1 MDEFLEED
9 DFGPSKS
16 EVKRQMHALQELA
29 ETLASLSVDALKT
42 IPIEESIKD
51 ALLQTHKIK
60 SFGAL
65 RRHKQYLG
73 KLMRRLEED
82 EINAIQHRLDA
93 IQGISKAET
102 AKLHHIENL
111 RERLLLND
119 DELTKLISSYP
130 DLDVQNLRTLIRNAR
145 KEKESSKPP
154 KAFREIFQVLKN
166 LDI

>member
-1 MDEFLEED
+1 MDEFLDDD

-51 ALLQTHKIK
+51 ALLETHKIK

-73 KLMRRLEED
+73 KLMRRLDED
-82 EINAIQHRLDA
+82 ELNAIQGRLDA
-93 IQGISKAET
+93 IQGVSKAET

-119 DELTKLISSYP
+119 EELTKLIASHP
-130 DLDVQNLRTLIRNAR
+130 DLDVQNLRALIRNAR

-154 KAFREIFQVLKN
+154 KAFREIFQILKN